1 MEQHILSFFA
11 SIAEN
16 SVGCGSKMKYR
27 KELFLLTSTHPILAM
42 WGKSQEMYIYVL
54 GCPKRYLAYLGTPNM
69 VKWGV
74 PEKILQN
81 TVQMRFLGQ

>member
-54 GCPKRYLAYLGTPNM
+54 GCPK
-69 VKWGV
+69 
-74 PEKILQN
+74 KIFGIFG
-81 TVQMRFLGQ
+81 RAKYGQVGCP